1 MWKKISNYK
10 FTLRDLRFFLWFFPI
25 IGFIYAYDVFS
36 ALMFHKEFRWMD
48 LICMIIMIVAFMDTR
63 NKIKNKD
70 YRTA

>member
-10 FTLRDLRFFLWFFPI
+10 FTLRDLKFMLWLFLI
-25 IGFIYAYDVFS
+25 IVFLYAYDVFS

-48 LICMIIMIVAFMDTR
+48 LIYTIIMIAAFMDTR
-63 NKIKNKD
+63 KKLKNKD